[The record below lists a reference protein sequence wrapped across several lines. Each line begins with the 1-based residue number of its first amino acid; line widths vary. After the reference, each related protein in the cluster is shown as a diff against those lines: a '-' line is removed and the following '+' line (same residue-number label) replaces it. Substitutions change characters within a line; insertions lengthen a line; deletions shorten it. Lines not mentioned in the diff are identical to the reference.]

1 MTKGQPQQLQVQLPP
16 RGPAAAAAAA
26 PSAGSAAEATSTDEA
41 ARAGKQRVRAAA
53 AGTGCQVK
61 TQPFHTTSQLAVIAL
76 APRFLGDDDLVYYF
90 TPGMKVTIPAGA
102 NTSDSVQQAKV
113 VQQIIAG
120 APTTGMCPAA
130 VVVQQG
136 DPLTFCM
143 LHDCADE
150 ALGMS
155 ADARAMREKAMTC
168 VMKDCWAAMAAWT
181 LHQHADRYDNGQCVP
196 LHSKGEK
203 GVKAYMRK

>member
-1 MTKGQPQQLQVQLPP
+1 
-16 RGPAAAAAAA
+16 
-26 PSAGSAAEATSTDEA
+26 
-41 ARAGKQRVRAAA
+41 
-53 AGTGCQVK
+53 
-61 TQPFHTTSQLAVIAL
+61 
-76 APRFLGDDDLVYYF
+76 
-90 TPGMKVTIPAGA
+90 
-102 NTSDSVQQAKV
+102 
-113 VQQIIAG
+113 
-120 APTTGMCPAA
+120 MCPAA
-130 VVVQQG
+130 VVAQQG

-155 ADARAMREKAMTC
+155 ADARAMREKAMTR

-181 LHQHADRYDNGQCVP
+181 LHQHADRYNNGQCAP